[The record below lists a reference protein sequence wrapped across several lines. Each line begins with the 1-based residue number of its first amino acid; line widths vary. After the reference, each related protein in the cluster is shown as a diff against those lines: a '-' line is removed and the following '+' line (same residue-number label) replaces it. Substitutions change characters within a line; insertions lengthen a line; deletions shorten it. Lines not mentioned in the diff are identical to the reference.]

1 MAESFDVAQRVWTT
15 VASHRD
21 TFVSNSDIARA
32 RPPASLRV
40 TSIDPPELLE
50 LDALARLAGARLER
64 RSLCEVTLGEQRL
77 PVEAFVLG
85 SDRRDAPAV
94 GIFGGVHGLERIG
107 AEVAIAYL
115 RSLVMRLR
123 WDETLHRQLETMRLI
138 FVPLVNPGGLVRGTR
153 ANPNG
158 VDLMRNAPIDAGDRV
173 PYLIGG
179 QRISASLPW
188 YRGALGAAMEIE
200 SDAVCRVVRDELLH
214 RPFSVAVDCH
224 SGFGLHDRVW
234 FPFAHTARPIEHL
247 PEIHALCETMDE
259 TLLHHRYVV
268 EPQSR
273 QYLAHGDLWD
283 HLYLGAPPGRVF
295 LPLTL
300 EMGSWLWVRKN
311 PRQLFSRH
319 GLFNPMIEHR
329 QQRVLRRHIGWLDF
343 IARAACSHARWLPT
357 GAGRERHRALAL
369 ARWYGAREP

>member
-1 MAESFDVAQRVWTT
+1 M
-15 VASHRD
+15 
-21 TFVSNSDIARA
+21 TF
-32 RPPASLRV
+32 
-40 TSIDPPELLE
+40 IDPPELLE
-50 LDALARLAGARLER
+50 LDALARLAGPRLER
-64 RSLCEVTLGEQRL
+64 RLLCEVTLGEQRL

-85 SDRRDAPAV
+85 SDRSDAPAV

-107 AEVAIAYL
+107 AEVATAYL

-158 VDLMRNAPIDAGDRV
+158 VDLMRNAPVDAGDRV

-200 SDAVCRVVRDELLH
+200 SEALCRVVRDELLH

-259 TLLHHRYVV
+259 TLLHHRYLV

-283 HLYLGAPPGRVF
+283 HLYLGAPPGHVV

-343 IARAACSHARWLPT
+343 IARAACSHARWLPA
-357 GAGRERHRALAL
+357 GAGREQHRARAL
-369 ARWYGAREP
+369 ARWYGRRGP

>member
-1 MAESFDVAQRVWTT
+1 V
-15 VASHRD
+15 
-21 TFVSNSDIARA
+21 TFA
-32 RPPASLRV
+32 
-40 TSIDPPELLE
+40 DPPELLE
-50 LDALARLAGARLER
+50 LEELVRLAGPRLER
-64 RSLCEVTLGEQRL
+64 RTLCEVPLGTRRL
-77 PVEAFVLG
+77 LVHAFALG
-85 SDRRDAPAV
+85 RDASEVPAV
-94 GIFGGVHGLERIG
+94 GFFGGVHGLERIG
-107 AEVAIAYL
+107 AEVVIAYL

-123 WDETLHRQLETMRLI
+123 WDETLHRQLETVRLV
-138 FVPLVNPGGLVRGTR
+138 FVPVVNPGGLVRGTR
-153 ANPNG
+153 ANPSG
-158 VDLMRNAPIDAGDRV
+158 VDLMRNAPVESAEHV

-188 YRGALGAAMEIE
+188 FRGASGAPMEAE
-200 SDAVCRVVRDELLH
+200 SEALCRLVRDEMLH
-214 RPFSVAVDCH
+214 RPFSIAVDCH

-234 FPFAHTARPIEHL
+234 FPFAHTPQPIEHL

-268 EPQSR
+268 EPQSC

-283 HLYLGAPPGRVF
+283 YLYLDRDRSPSNVF

-311 PRQLFSRH
+311 PRQIFSRH

-343 IARAACSHARWLPT
+343 ITRAACSHARWRP
-357 GAGRERHRALAL
+357 AGPLREHHRALAL
-369 ARWYGAREP
+369 ARWYGAHSP

>member
-1 MAESFDVAQRVWTT
+1 
-15 VASHRD
+15 
-21 TFVSNSDIARA
+21 
-32 RPPASLRV
+32 
-40 TSIDPPELLE
+40 LLE
-50 LDALARLAGARLER
+50 LDQLAGLAGSRLER
-64 RSLCEVTLGEQRL
+64 RLLCEVVLGEQRL
-77 PVEAFVLG
+77 PVHAFVLG
-85 SDRRDAPAV
+85 TDRSETPAV

-123 WDETLHRQLETMRLI
+123 WDETLHRQLDMVRLV
-138 FVPLVNPGGLVRGTR
+138 FVPVVNPGGLVRGTR

-158 VDLMRNAPIDAGDRV
+158 VDLMRNAPVDCGERV
-173 PYLIGG
+173 PALIGG

-188 YRGALGAAMEIE
+188 YRGALGSAMQPEAE
-200 SDAVCRVVRDELLH
+200 ALCRIVREELTH
-214 RPFSVAVDCH
+214 RPFSIAVDCH

-234 FPFAHTARPIEHL
+234 FPLAHTARPIEHL
-247 PEIHALCETMDE
+247 PEVYALCETMDE

-283 HLYLGAPPGRVF
+283 YLYLGAPAATVF

-343 IARAACSHARWLPT
+343 ITRAACSHLRWRPT
-357 GAGRERHRALAL
+357 DAQRERKRALAM
-369 ARWYGAREP
+369 AHWYGAGTR